1 LSSIP
6 LGQYV
11 KYNENDAPYYDYE
24 EMGNAG
30 RFLVRMLNRIIDIND
45 YPVEETR
52 RSNFKHRPLGI
63 GV

>member
-1 LSSIP
+1 
-6 LGQYV
+6 
-11 KYNENDAPYYDYE
+11 
-24 EMGNAG
+24 MGNAG